1 MSTGLKPSCAVAL
14 IFFMEGIAT
23 TDETMTNTISDHDVT
38 LTPPPSTQ
46 KVSMKLE
53 DGKRVGEVIEISVA
67 WDIYRIN

>member
-1 MSTGLKPSCAVAL
+1 
-14 IFFMEGIAT
+14 
-23 TDETMTNTISDHDVT
+23 MTNTISDHDVT

-53 DGKRVGEVIEISVA
+53 DGKRVGEVIEMPVA